1 MLTSTRGFASHD
13 GSNSENRVAA
23 MAHAARMTT
32 ATATYEAAPALSG
45 LRPPRISVW
54 RRLPQTDPV
63 AVIAIV
69 VGLLIV
75 LVALAAPFLPLADP
89 DATNLGA
96 RLVPPF
102 QDGYLLGTDHL
113 GRDLLSRIVW
123 GARVSLTIGF
133 FAALIAS
140 TAGAVTGIVGGYFGG
155 SVDHLLMRFI
165 DVVLA
170 FPYVLLA
177 IALVAALGPGLFNAM
192 IAIALVNIAFYAR
205 NIRGSVLSIR
215 NQGYVDAARASGGSN
230 THILV
235 RHVLPNVVAPLL
247 VLISMN
253 VGWMITETAGLSF
266 LGLGAQPPQAD
277 WGSMLADG
285 RDFITVAY
293 HVATIPGIAIL
304 ILVLT
309 LNVIGDAMR
318 DLLDPRMRAR

>member
-1 MLTSTRGFASHD
+1 
-13 GSNSENRVAA
+13 
-23 MAHAARMTT
+23 MAQAQAARLAVGATT
-32 ATATYEAAPALSG
+32 TQTAATPASLALSG
-45 LRPPRISVW
+45 IRPPRPALW
-54 RRLPQTDPV
+54 RRFLQTDPL
-63 AVIAIV
+63 AVGAVV
-69 VGLLIV
+69 VGLLI
-75 LVALAAPFLPLADP
+75 ALIAIAAPILPLTNP

-102 QDGYLLGTDHL
+102 QEGYLLGTDHL

-123 GARVSLTIGF
+123 GARVSLSIGF

-140 TAGAVTGIVGGYFGG
+140 TAGAVTGIAGGFFGG
-155 SVDHLLMRFI
+155 TVDHLLMRLI

-205 NIRGSVLSIR
+205 NIRGSVLTIR

-230 THILV
+230 AHILW
-235 RHVLPNVVAPLL
+235 RHILPNVVAPLL

-277 WGSMLADG
+277 WGSMLGDG

-293 HVATIPGIAIL
+293 HVAMIPGIAIL

-309 LNVIGDAMR
+309 LNIIGDSLR

>member
-1 MLTSTRGFASHD
+1 
-13 GSNSENRVAA
+13 
-23 MAHAARMTT
+23 MAHAARLTST
-32 ATATYEAAPALSG
+32 ASAPDAAPALSG
-45 LRPPRISVW
+45 LRPPRPSLW
-54 RRLPQTDPV
+54 RRLLVTDPL
-63 AVIAIV
+63 AVIALV
-69 VGLLIV
+69 VGLLIA
-75 LVALAAPFLPLADP
+75 LVALAAPLLPLANP

-102 QDGYLLGTDHL
+102 QEGYLLGTDHL

-123 GARVSLTIGF
+123 GARVSLSIGF

-140 TAGAVTGIVGGYFGG
+140 TAGAITGIVGGYFGG
-155 SVDHLLMRFI
+155 GVDHLLMRFI

-230 THILV
+230 THILL

-253 VGWMITETAGLSF
+253 VGWLITETAGLSF

-309 LNVIGDAMR
+309 LNVIGDALR

>member
-1 MLTSTRGFASHD
+1 MAQAAS
-13 GSNSENRVAA
+13 
-23 MAHAARMTT
+23 ARTG
-32 ATATYEAAPALSG
+32 A
-45 LRPPRISVW
+45 
-54 RRLPQTDPV
+54 RLPQQATAEPVSPALGEVRPARRSLWRRFLRTDPV
-63 AVIAIV
+63 AVAALIV
-69 VGLLIV
+69 VLAIALI
-75 LVALAAPFLPLADP
+75 ALAAPILPIANP
-89 DATNLGA
+89 DATNLGD
-96 RLVPPF
+96 RLVPPGT
-102 QDGYLLGTDHL
+102 DGYLLGTDHL
-113 GRDLLSRIVW
+113 GRDLLARIIW
-123 GARVSLTIGF
+123 GARVSLSIGI

-140 TAGAVTGIVGGYFGG
+140 TAGAITGVVGGYFGG
-155 SVDHLLMRFI
+155 KVDHLLMRLI
-165 DVVLA
+165 DVILA

-192 IAIALVNIAFYAR
+192 IAIAVVNIAFYAR

-215 NQGYVDAARASGGSN
+215 NQGYVDAARASGGTN
-230 THILV
+230 AHILT

-309 LNVIGDAMR
+309 LNIIGDALR